1 MVQITID
8 DNLAQAISQ
17 AGQFITLI
25 DSHGREIGQVTRIGS
40 SATVPIG
47 MTPEHIAEL
56 ERRMREDDGTRIPF
70 SEVIKRLKAIAP
82 E

>member
-8 DNLAQAISQ
+8 DILVQAISK
-17 AGQFITLI
+17 AGQFVTLV
-25 DSHGREIGQVTRIGS
+25 DSHGREVAQVTRIES
-40 SATVPIG
+40 NPTVPIG

-70 SEVIKRLKAIAP
+70 SEVIKRLKEIAP

>member
-17 AGQFITLI
+17 AGQFITLV
-25 DSHGREIGQVTRIGS
+25 DSRGREVAQVTRMGS
-40 SATVPIG
+40 DETGPIG

-70 SEVIKRLKAIAP
+70 SEVINRLKALAP

>member
-17 AGQFITLI
+17 AGQFITLV
-25 DSHGREIGQVTRIGS
+25 DSHGREVAQVTKIES
-40 SATVPIG
+40 NAAVPVG

-56 ERRMREDDGTRIPF
+56 ERRMRDDDGTRIPF
-70 SEVIKRLKAIAP
+70 SEVIKHLRALAP

>member
-1 MVQITID
+1 MVQIPID

-17 AGQFITLI
+17 AGHFITLI
-25 DSHGREIGQVTRIGS
+25 DSYGREVAQVTRVES
-40 SATVPIG
+40 NSTVPIG

-70 SEVIKRLKAIAP
+70 SEVINRLKALAP